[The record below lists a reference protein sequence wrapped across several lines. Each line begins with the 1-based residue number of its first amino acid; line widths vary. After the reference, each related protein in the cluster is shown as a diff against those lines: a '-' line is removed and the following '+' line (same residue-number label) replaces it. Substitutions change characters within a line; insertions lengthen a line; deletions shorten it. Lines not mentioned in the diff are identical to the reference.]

1 MRRSGRKVFGRGPVL
16 RTAGLLLAVLVA
28 LPLHAAQIHVST
40 EEYPPYNV
48 RGSDGRPTGVYMDQL
63 KIIFERT
70 GISYDATILPWARAI
85 ALAETTNSY
94 CVAAAARTPERENR
108 FKWISPIHTD
118 RNVLVARKDAHLD
131 VKTIKDAKRYSVGTQ
146 RDDYTETL
154 LRSLHFTRIDLSADF
169 ETTHTR
175 LLSGRIDMMP
185 MSESALSKLSGEDLV
200 EVAVLAHQSLGMAC
214 NKSVPDSLIR
224 KMQSALDALIADG
237 TQRRIYERYGLV
249 IRN

>member
-1 MRRSGRKVFGRGPVL
+1 MRKSGRNVQGRGPVL
-16 RTAGLLLAVLVA
+16 KTAGLLLAGLIA

-85 ALAETTNSY
+85 ALAETTPTY
-94 CVAAAARTPERENR
+94 CVVATARTPEREKK
-108 FKWISPIHTD
+108 FKWVSPIHTD
-118 RNVLVARKDAHLD
+118 RNVLVARRSAHLD
-131 VKTIKDAKRYSVGTQ
+131 VKDLEDAKRYSVGTQ
-146 RDDYTETL
+146 RNDYTETL
-154 LRSLHFTRIDLSADF
+154 LKSLHFQRIDLSADF

-175 LLSGRIDMMP
+175 LITGRIDMMP
-185 MSESALSKLSGEDLV
+185 MSESALNKLSGEDLV
-200 EVAVLAHQSLGMAC
+200 EVAVLAHQTLGMAC
-214 NKSVPDSLIR
+214 NASVSDSLIE
-224 KMQSALDALIADG
+224 KMQRTLDAMIADG
-237 TQRRIYERYGLV
+237 TQRRIYEKYGLV